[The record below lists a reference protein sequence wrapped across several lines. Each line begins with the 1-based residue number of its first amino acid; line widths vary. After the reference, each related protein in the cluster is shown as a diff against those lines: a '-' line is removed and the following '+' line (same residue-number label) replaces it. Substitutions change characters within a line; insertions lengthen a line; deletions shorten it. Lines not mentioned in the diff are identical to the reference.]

1 MTELDDGLPPNH
13 QAAIKIAGTVAL
25 PSPFPACG
33 SLSIVVAPEDG
44 EYETYLRIVQHRV
57 RQADHHAIR
66 ATGGCSSHPCAGDR
80 RPHGSPETWPIIGPK
95 EVQRRIGKKEKELR
109 AAATKSGS
117 ASESEWLAAAI
128 VYVPEAAPVLH
139 RNDVGVTAAVSAEEV
154 AFSDLH
160 AEATGHCALRP
171 AFCPA
176 AAKSSFCP
184 GH

>member
-1 MTELDDGLPPNH
+1 MMDFHGAH
-13 QAAIKIAGTVAL
+13 QSAIKIAGTVAL
-25 PSPFPACG
+25 PSPFPAWG

-44 EYETYLRIVQHRV
+44 EYETYIRIVQHVSSKRIITRYV
-57 RQADHHAIR
+57 RLADVR
-66 ATGGCSSHPCAGDR
+66 AVRAPETEGAQGA
-80 RPHGSPETWPIIGPK
+80 PETWPIFGHK
-95 EVQRRIGKKEKELR
+95 EVLRRISKKEKELR

-117 ASESEWLAAAI
+117 ASESEWLPAAI

-160 AEATGHCALRP
+160 AEAIGHCALKP
-171 AFCPA
+171 PSG
-176 AAKSSFCP
+176 KSFCP